1 VAKQTPYSPAAR
13 SASVLLSL
21 ARSWC
26 DGLWLCIGFSMA
38 FLAVALALAVLKGV
52 EAAVGGSLVLRSIGL
67 AFVFIAAPVI
77 LSRAF
82 RELDYPGWMPHAKEQ
97 ASRRKG

>member
-1 VAKQTPYSPAAR
+1 MDEQTPDSPAAR

-26 DGLWLCIGFSMA
+26 DGLWLCIGFGLA
-38 FLAVALALAVLKGV
+38 GLAVAIPLAVLTRSDK
-52 EAAVGGSLVLRSIGL
+52 AAGGSLVLRYIGS
-67 AFVFIAAPVI
+67 AVAIIAGPVI

-82 RELDYPGWMPHAKEQ
+82 RELDYSGSQPHAKGQ
-97 ASRRKG
+97 ASQGRG